1 MRGKI
6 LIIDD
11 EKLIGWSLVKDL
23 TKDGFEAVAYQTV
36 REGWAA
42 FQEQG
47 ADVVLLDIR
56 LPDGDGKDMLN
67 LIKKKDPLTV
77 VIMVTANDDVRTAVE
92 CMQAGAFT
100 YLHKPFDY
108 EELRLNV
115 EKAMEARH
123 LRLKLDEWESLE
135 RGKYDFSNVIAESP
149 AMKKV
154 IDLLHL
160 IVDSGA
166 STVLLEGES
175 GTGKDLIAGAIHYA
189 GSRGSKSFVAI
200 NCAAIPAALL
210 ESELFGHEKG
220 AFTDARQMKKGLVEE
235 ASGGTLFLD
244 EVGDMPKDLQA
255 KLLHL
260 IDQKKFRKVGGLREI
275 DADIRIIAATNKDI
289 KAEVTEGH
297 FREDLFYRLHVIPV
311 HLAPLRERKED
322 IPPLLSFF
330 IAHFNREFRKA
341 IAGISPEALE
351 ILKRYDWP
359 GNVRELKNVIE
370 RAMILN
376 KDSMIYP
383 EHLPSE
389 INTLSR
395 RQVHGPFVGAEEG
408 VGEIPEHLV
417 GVPLEQV
424 EKNLIART
432 LEVTGGNQSHAAK
445 LLGIGRDALR
455 YKMQKFGMLSS
466 IE

>member
-1 MRGKI
+1 VRGKI

-154 IDLLHL
+154 IDLL
-160 IVDSGA
+160 IRIADSDA
-166 STVLLEGES
+166 STVLLQGES
-175 GTGKDLIAGAIHYA
+175 GTGKDLIARTIHYA
-189 GSRGSKSFVAI
+189 GSRGSKPFVAI
-200 NCAAIPAALL
+200 NCAAIPANLL
-210 ESELFGHEKG
+210 ESELFGHERG
-220 AFTDARQMKKGLVEE
+220 AFTGAGKMKKGLVEE

-341 IAGISPEALE
+341 ITGVSPEALE

-376 KDSMIYP
+376 KDTMIYP
-383 EHLPSE
+383 GHLPSE
-389 INTLSR
+389 MDNLS
-395 RQVHGPFVGAEEG
+395 GAQG
-408 VGEIPEHLV
+408 ALLSLKGDGGTQMIPDHLV
-417 GVPLEQV
+417 GVPLDQV
-424 EKNLIART
+424 EKNLIVRT
-432 LEVTGGNQSHAAK
+432 LETTGGNQSQAAK

-455 YKMQKFGMLSS
+455 YKMQKFGMLSTS
-466 IE
+466 E